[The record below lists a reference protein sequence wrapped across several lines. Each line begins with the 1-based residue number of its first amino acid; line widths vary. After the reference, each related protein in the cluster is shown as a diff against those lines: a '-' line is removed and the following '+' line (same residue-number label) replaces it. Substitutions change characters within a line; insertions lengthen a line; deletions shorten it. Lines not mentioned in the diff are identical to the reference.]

1 MVDLRFCSPMEIH
14 RALQEHQDATVDIIA
29 VVAAMDAS
37 NHTPYC
43 PYEIWEVALM
53 DDRYISKFVFDVQ
66 YIA

>member
-1 MVDLRFCSPMEIH
+1 V
-14 RALQEHQDATVDIIA
+14 
-29 VVAAMDAS
+29 DAS

-53 DDRYISKFVFDVQ
+53 DDRYVSKFVFDVQ